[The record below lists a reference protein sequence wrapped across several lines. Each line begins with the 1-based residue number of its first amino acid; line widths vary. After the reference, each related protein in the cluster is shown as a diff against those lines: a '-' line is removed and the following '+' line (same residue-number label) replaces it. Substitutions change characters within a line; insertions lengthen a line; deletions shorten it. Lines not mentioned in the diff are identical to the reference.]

1 MGVLRAAAVP
11 IVRGCFDRIG
21 MGLVVLLACGSA
33 AAQTVAM
40 TGSMGAKALLV
51 IDGKA
56 VMAGAGTTVQG
67 VKVISVSGDE
77 AVVELNG
84 ARQTVRLGAAQVDMG
99 SAGGSGGGS
108 QIVLTAGSGGHFQTQ
123 GSINGR
129 AVLFMVD
136 TGATTVSMSATDARR
151 IGLKYEQGQPIHLQT
166 ANGVIRGWRVT
177 LHSVRVGDVEIFSVE
192 GVVAERDMP
201 VVLLGNSFLSR
212 FQMRRENDRM
222 TLDRRF

>member
-1 MGVLRAAAVP
+1 MP
-11 IVRGCFDRIG
+11 IMRGCFDRIG
-21 MGLVVLLACGSA
+21 VAAAALMVLLAGGA

-40 TGSMGAKALLV
+40 TGSMGTKALLV
-51 IDGKA
+51 IDGKP
-56 VMAGAGTTVQG
+56 VMAGAGTTVLG

-84 ARQTVRLGAAQVDMG
+84 ARQTVRLGASQVDMG

-108 QIVLTAGSGGHFQTQ
+108 QIVLTASSGGHFQTQ

-129 AVLFMVD
+129 TVTFMVD

-151 IGLKYEQGQPIHLQT
+151 IGLKYEDGQPIHLQT

-201 VVLLGNSFLSR
+201 VVLLGNSFLGR
-212 FQMRRENDRM
+212 FQMRRDNDRM